1 MPQTREEMIA
11 ADPSVWVEIDGEM
24 VPNYDATITEF
35 TEGDVVTGKVVRID
49 KDEVLIDI

>member
-1 MPQTREEMIA
+1 MPQTRDEMIA

-35 TEGDVVTGKVVRID
+35 AALARAQFQARI
-49 KDEVLIDI
+49 VSST